1 MFPKM
6 FLESL
11 KQLPKGPKKQRF
23 DFFGEKK
30 IILGDKRL
38 ILYQLTM
45 YFFFPSQDIKNVLSS
60 YSDD

>member
-11 KQLPKGPKKQRF
+11 PKGPKKQQL
-23 DFFGEKK
+23 DFFGETK

-38 ILYQLTM
+38 ILYQLTK
-45 YFFFPSQDIKNVLSS
+45 YFFFLIKISKNVLSS

>member
-11 KQLPKGPKKQRF
+11 KQLPKGPKKQQF

-45 YFFFPSQDIKNVLSS
+45 YFFFLSQDIKKCVEFLFR
-60 YSDD
+60 

>member
-11 KQLPKGPKKQRF
+11 KQLPKGPKKRF